1 MKTGWKKY
9 AVLQVN
15 GTLGLNHV
23 DLFGISPTVQ
33 EKFNLFQEAISLL
46 DDSTFYFDIIL
57 STMKISNFN
66 ELGLKQN
73 GNLKYQLKNEM
84 SIIDWELQQ
93 NLHAV
98 FSLERIQFLQKHFQ
112 VCDNLEDLFAL
123 GILREYLLLEWILK
137 MIKIV
142 NLAIHGIFNQ
152 ISGIHKGQPM
162 VNLSNFFDVFGIFTK
177 NLNAFYKHP
186 FNYFNVFESTIYHTK
201 DCLMIRYLFP
211 IPEMKHFEKIFT
223 MQPLTVLDPISENYR
238 RVKIDKIDFVIRK
251 NLIFEIKQS
260 FLSRCKSFPHGI
272 MSCEQNGL
280 FHSWTPC
287 LEALYYSNHNDSKPC
302 LFCQRLT
309 DPRKNP
315 VIERLN
321 EKEIHFALKFSV
333 SVTINCE
340 DGKYYTGEI
349 FKGSGIMRVK
359 TGCQLSSSFFSF
371 KGDANQTDTLRIIY
385 DKRNHSCTEKKI
397 VLRNQCGFYDVH
409 IYIKILPVIIIYNY
423 IYMV

>member
-1 MKTGWKKY
+1 
-9 AVLQVN
+9 
-15 GTLGLNHV
+15 
-23 DLFGISPTVQ
+23 
-33 EKFNLFQEAISLL
+33 
-46 DDSTFYFDIIL
+46 
-57 STMKISNFN
+57 MKISNFN

-73 GNLKYQLKNEM
+73 GNSKYQLRNEM

-112 VCDNLEDLFAL
+112 VYDNLEDVFAL

-142 NLAIHGIFNQ
+142 NLAIHDIFNQ

-211 IPEMKHFEKIFT
+211 IPEMKHFEEIFT
-223 MQPLTVLDPISENYR
+223 MQPLTFLDPNSEKYR

-260 FLSRCKSFPHGI
+260 FYTARSAG
-272 MSCEQNGL
+272 QNG
-280 FHSWTPC
+280 C
-287 LEALYYSNHNDSKPC
+287 VNMQQLEGG
-302 LFCQRLT
+302 R
-309 DPRKNP
+309 
-315 VIERLN
+315 
-321 EKEIHFALKFSV
+321 
-333 SVTINCE
+333 
-340 DGKYYTGEI
+340 
-349 FKGSGIMRVK
+349 
-359 TGCQLSSSFFSF
+359 GCPEF
-371 KGDANQTDTLRIIY
+371 NQ
-385 DKRNHSCTEKKI
+385 SE
-397 VLRNQCGFYDVH
+397 
-409 IYIKILPVIIIYNY
+409 
-423 IYMV
+423 